1 MIALLKII
9 TMALYSILP
18 SSPFRGAVDAVQDF
32 DFLPYLNWFIPFD
45 ACTKFTVM
53 WCTSLLIYYN
63 FAFVKKLFDKV
74 KDVLF

>member
-1 MIALLKII
+1 MTALLKII

-18 SSPFRGAVDAVQDF
+18 SSPFRQFADTLNEF

-45 ACTKFTVM
+45 SCLKFTTI